1 MARKK
6 GSGKGIALS
15 PKDLEELRTD
25 VLDVGCRN
33 TAAQV
38 GVSANY
44 ISMIINGNYKP
55 SPQTRSKMVQ
65 AVKNLRSGIL
75 TN

>member
-15 PKDLEELRTD
+15 PKDLEELRTS

-33 TAAQV
+33 TAKVV
-38 GVSANY
+38 GVSHNY
-44 ISMIINGNYKP
+44 ISLIINGKNNP
-55 SPQTRSKMVQ
+55 SPDIRQKMIS
-65 AVKNLRSGIL
+65 AVKNLRAGTVSQ
-75 TN
+75 